1 MHYLKRMTGKKG
13 EDAVSPVVGVM
24 LMLVVTL
31 IIAAVVSAFAG
42 GLVSGTKKAP
52 SLTMDVTI
60 TNSGAFASSQF
71 NAKVLSVS
79 EGIPTRNL
87 KLITSWTNTSGFKGG
102 ANVTATS
109 NVFGWSGAGFPL
121 TGTAPWG
128 FGPGIASPNSG
139 KPGNLQQQFGNYTLL
154 EGTIMNAYPA
164 GQSGGYIGTTPAS
177 SGYGINGNAYNY
189 TSWTYTPGSY
199 VDGMQAVLGQGW
211 EGLRTGDTVNFKI
224 IYIPTGV
231 TIFSKDVVVS

>member
-42 GLVSGTKKAP
+42 GLVSGTKKTP

-164 GQSGGYIGTTPAS
+164 ANPVDILVLHQPAADMVLTVMPTTIPVGHIHRVAMWMGCRPS
-177 SGYGINGNAYNY
+177 LAKDGKVCGPV
-189 TSWTYTPGSY
+189 TP
-199 VDGMQAVLGQGW
+199 
-211 EGLRTGDTVNFKI
+211 
-224 IYIPTGV
+224 
-231 TIFSKDVVVS
+231 